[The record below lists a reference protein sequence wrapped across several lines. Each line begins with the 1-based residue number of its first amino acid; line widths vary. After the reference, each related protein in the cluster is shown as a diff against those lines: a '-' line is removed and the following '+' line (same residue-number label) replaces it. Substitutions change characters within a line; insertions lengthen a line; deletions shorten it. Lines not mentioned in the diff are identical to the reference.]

1 MNKVLRERSYPLL
14 LVLFTVA
21 ALLSLVVSGCAV
33 NPVTGKRELHLV
45 NVTEEEEIDL
55 GKKSYVPIVQ
65 QEGGFYRDDDL
76 EAYVQSVGM
85 KLGKV
90 SHRPNLP
97 YTFRVL
103 NSSVPNAFALP
114 GGFIVIN
121 RGLLVA
127 LSSEGELAAVLGHE
141 IGHATARHSVAAYQ
155 RALGLN
161 LALLGLSVAG
171 GSGATMQLS
180 SIGAGLLQNG
190 FSREQERESDYL
202 GIDYM
207 VKAHYAPQGAVDLQE
222 YFFQE
227 FEKGK
232 KSIWV
237 EGLFRTHPF
246 SSERLENVITYSREK
261 YPNAVGGRGYAMNEK
276 VFLDRTDRLRE
287 VQKAYDVYD
296 EGNKLLEKKET
307 RAALTKYQRAI
318 EMEPEQAPFHTK
330 AGLVFLIDEKQD
342 SAIGYFEKAV
352 SLDPELAEAR
362 VYLGIAREQKGECG
376 KAVVHLE
383 KGMDLM
389 PNKTAAKYLAKCY
402 RKMGDREKAE
412 KYEKMV
418 R

>member
-1 MNKVLRERSYPLL
+1 MKRDRMRKSFPIAIALIISTTLL
-14 LVLFTVA
+14 LFFL
-21 ALLSLVVSGCAV
+21 SGCAV
-33 NPVTGKRELHLV
+33 NPVTGKREFHLV
-45 NVTEEEEIDL
+45 KVTEEEEIDL
-55 GKKSYVPIVQ
+55 GRKSYVPIVQ
-65 QEGGFYRDDDL
+65 QEGGFYRDSNL
-76 EAYVQSVGM
+76 EAYVQSVGE

-103 NSSVPNAFALP
+103 NASVPNAFALP
-114 GGFIVIN
+114 GGFIVVN
-121 RGLLVA
+121 RGLLIA

-161 LALLGLSVAG
+161 LALLGVAVAG

-180 SIGAGLLQNG
+180 SIGAGLLQSG

-207 VKAHYAPQGAVDLQE
+207 VKAKYDPRGAIDLQE

-232 KSIWV
+232 SSLWI

-246 SSERLENVITYSREK
+246 SSERLENVKTYSREK
-261 YPNAVGGRGYAMNEK
+261 YSGALDGKGYVLNEGAYIK
-276 VFLDRTDRLRE
+276 KTERLRE

-296 EGNKLLEKKET
+296 EGNKLLGNKQKEEALKKY
-307 RAALTKYQRAI
+307 LRAI
-318 EMEPEQAPFHTK
+318 EMEPQQAPFYTK
-330 AGLVFLIDEKQD
+330 AGLVFLIDENEN
-342 SAIGYFEKAV
+342 SAITYLEKAV
-352 SLDPELAEAR
+352 KIDPELAEAR
-362 VYLGIAREQKGECG
+362 VYLGIAQEQKGECG

-383 KGMDLM
+383 KSMDLM
-389 PNKTAAKYLAKCY
+389 PTKTAAKYLGKCY
-402 RKMGDREKAE
+402 RKLGDREKAA
-412 KYEKMV
+412 KYEQMAK
-418 R
+418 